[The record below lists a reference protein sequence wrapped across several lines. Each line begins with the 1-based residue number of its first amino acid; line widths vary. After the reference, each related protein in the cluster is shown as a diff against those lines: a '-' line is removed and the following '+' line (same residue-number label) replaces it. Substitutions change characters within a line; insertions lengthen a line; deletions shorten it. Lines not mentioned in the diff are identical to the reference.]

1 MKYNYSGP
9 WPIFAVLGV
18 VVFWVLFQVVAL
30 DASVGRA
37 IASPI
42 NLFALMSAG
51 LTDNR
56 LPGLGSMPPIAGRY
70 PKLGS
75 RSAAETYGNDGNCL
89 SINHASHRV
98 RGQPKREARSVK
110 SAVATVE

>member
-42 NLFALMSAG
+42 NLFALM
-51 LTDNR
+51 
-56 LPGLGSMPPIAGRY
+56 
-70 PKLGS
+70 
-75 RSAAETYGNDGNCL
+75 
-89 SINHASHRV
+89 
-98 RGQPKREARSVK
+98 
-110 SAVATVE
+110 

>member
-18 VVFWVLFQVVAL
+18 IVFWVLFQVVAP

-42 NLFALMSAG
+42 AKLRPVGVFANA
-51 LTDNR
+51 R
-56 LPGLGSMPPIAGRY
+56 AFVGRAHC
-70 PKLGS
+70 
-75 RSAAETYGNDGNCL
+75 R
-89 SINHASHRV
+89 
-98 RGQPKREARSVK
+98 
-110 SAVATVE
+110 

>member
-18 VVFWVLFQVVAL
+18 IVFWVLFQVVAL

-42 NLFALMSAG
+42 NLFALLSASFSTIG
-51 LTDNR
+51 FAQKR
-56 LPGLGSMPPIAGRY
+56 R
-70 PKLGS
+70 
-75 RSAAETYGNDGNCL
+75 R
-89 SINHASHRV
+89 RV
-98 RGQPKREARSVK
+98 
-110 SAVATVE
+110 